1 MLGNTQGIST
11 GPCGLLEWNFHFPS
25 CKGSCSPDSSK
36 CLEKPWLRMWAVS
49 VASLCG
55 YKNVSVELS
64 WVLLLIFL
72 WLMISLP
79 VDQREAKSTD
89 CRAIERLTD

>member
-1 MLGNTQGIST
+1 
-11 GPCGLLEWNFHFPS
+11 
-25 CKGSCSPDSSK
+25 
-36 CLEKPWLRMWAVS
+36 MWAVS

-72 WLMISLP
+72 WLTISLP